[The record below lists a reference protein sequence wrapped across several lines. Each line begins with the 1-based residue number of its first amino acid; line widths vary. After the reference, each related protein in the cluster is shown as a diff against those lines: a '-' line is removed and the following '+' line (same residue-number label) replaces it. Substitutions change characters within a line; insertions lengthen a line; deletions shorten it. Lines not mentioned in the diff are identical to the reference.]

1 MGAAA
6 AILFMIAAVL
16 NEYESAILVIVQLA
30 AAGFLAAWAGLVLAT
45 HPFLLLP
52 RRYLHWLRTIQPY
65 EPETFWGQ
73 SLQRLVS
80 WSGACLALIL
90 GSIVGAE
97 LGAQKTA
104 SQLSDAAWQWAGL
117 LLLGG
122 FVYVWWTRFLVELAD
137 THRRA
142 LKRGQLATRPAAGAS
157 VWLLFLTIWI
167 FGFVATIMSVAIAP
181 FAWQAFLRFIGIN
194 EGAP

>member
-1 MGAAA
+1 MAVLLIIAASFLEHGGFA
-6 AILFMIAAVL
+6 AILAQV
-16 NEYESAILVIVQLA
+16 AIG
-30 AAGFLAAWAGLVLAT
+30 GFLVAWAGVVLAT

-52 RRYLHWLRTIQPY
+52 RRYGRWLRTIPPY

-97 LGAQKTA
+97 LGTQQTPG
-104 SQLSDAAWQWAGL
+104 QLADAAWEWAGL

-142 LKRGQLATRPAAGAS
+142 LRHGELPTHAASGNS
-157 VWLLFLTIWI
+157 VWLLFTTVWLL
-167 FGFVATIMSVAIAP
+167 GFIATTVAVVAAP
-181 FAWQAFLRFIGIN
+181 YAWQALLRLTGLA
-194 EGAP
+194 EVLP